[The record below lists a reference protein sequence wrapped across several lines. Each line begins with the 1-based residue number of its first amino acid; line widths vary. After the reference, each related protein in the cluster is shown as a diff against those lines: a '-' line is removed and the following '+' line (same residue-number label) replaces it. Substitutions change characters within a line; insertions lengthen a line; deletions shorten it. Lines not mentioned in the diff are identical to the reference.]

1 MRKKLS
7 AALALTLAGAS
18 LAGLLTGCSGES
30 GTESVR
36 LMVWSPSE
44 DQSRDS
50 GEWLQTCCEQF
61 AAMHP
66 EWDITF
72 VYGVADEASAAST
85 VSQDAEASADEIG
98 RAHV

>member
-44 DQSRDS
+44 DQSRES
-50 GEWLQTCCEQF
+50 GEWL
-61 AAMHP
+61 
-66 EWDITF
+66 
-72 VYGVADEASAAST
+72 
-85 VSQDAEASADEIG
+85 
-98 RAHV
+98 